1 MTQKHTS
8 IISILRFLV
17 QEYDAKLHS
26 YSGRMM
32 YGDKCLAVT
41 IAPESVYEFIF
52 NLGVEVEKAGDVH
65 RGFELG
71 RMSIDNM
78 GYDNVIYW
86 RGLGDEIL
94 KAFEETESKTDED
107 EEYEDEEYENEEYEN
122 EDC

>member
-8 IISILRFLV
+8 VLSILRFLAW
-17 QEYDAKLHS
+17 EYNAKLHS

-41 IAPESVYEFIF
+41 IESESLYEFIF
-52 NLGVEVEKAGDVH
+52 NLGVEVEKAGDVN
-65 RGFELG
+65 RGYELG

-78 GYDNVIYW
+78 GYDKVIYW
-86 RGLGDEIL
+86 RGLGEEIL
-94 KAFEETESKTDED
+94 REFEETESKTDED
-107 EEYEDEEYENEEYEN
+107 EEYEN